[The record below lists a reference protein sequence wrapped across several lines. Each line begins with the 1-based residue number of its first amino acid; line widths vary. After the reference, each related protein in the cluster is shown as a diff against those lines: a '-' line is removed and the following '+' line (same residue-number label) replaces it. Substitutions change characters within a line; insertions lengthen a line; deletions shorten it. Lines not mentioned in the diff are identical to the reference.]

1 MEIYLNIRN
10 IAKKKNI
17 QQKALAASLNVTVQT
32 MTNYFNGRTKITAD
46 QIPMFAKLLRVDI
59 EDLFLKDW
67 KPGINEAKYDE
78 TKSEMKDLL
87 REKEK
92 ENITLKK
99 QLSDTKNKLTE
110 CQNNLVKTQ
119 DKYIQLLEQSRNLG
133 KKCG

>member
-67 KPGINEAKYDE
+67 KPGINEAKYDD
-78 TKSEMKDLL
+78 TKNEMKDLL

-99 QLSDTKNKLTE
+99 QLSDTKKKLNE
-110 CQNNLVKTQ
+110 CQNSLVETQ

>member
-67 KPGINEAKYDE
+67 KPGINEAKYDD
-78 TKSEMKDLL
+78 TKNEMKDLL